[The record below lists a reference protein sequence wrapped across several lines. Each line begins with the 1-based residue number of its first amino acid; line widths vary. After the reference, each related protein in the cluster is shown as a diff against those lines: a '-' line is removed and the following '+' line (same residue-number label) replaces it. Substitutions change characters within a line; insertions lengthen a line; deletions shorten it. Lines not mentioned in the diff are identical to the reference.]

1 MSGSDAPLLEV
12 TDLGVRLAGR
22 VVLDGIDLGLAAG
35 GATALL
41 GRSGSG
47 KSTLLRAIA
56 GLVPCDA
63 RRRRFAGREPGA
75 ARGATDSHAA
85 LGLAYVYQE
94 PRASLNPALTVGR
107 TLHEVAR
114 LARTGSA
121 PEPAALLARV
131 GLEAALAGR
140 RPAAL
145 SLGQCQRVQ
154 LARALAIGPRLLLL
168 DEVTSALDP
177 LATRQLVTL
186 LRELRSEGVAM
197 LVASHDLNLVGALC
211 DDCVVLSGGRVVETG
226 PVATVLDR
234 PVSAA
239 AAALVA
245 ARWPAPEPS
254 VARPWLAAQP
264 RPRAVE

>member
-1 MSGSDAPLLEV
+1 MSGSVAPLLEV
-12 TDLGVRLAGR
+12 TGLGVRLAGR
-22 VVLDGIDLGLAAG
+22 VVLAGIDLRLAAG
-35 GATALL
+35 GASALL

-63 RRRRFAGREPGA
+63 RRRHLAGHEPGA
-75 ARGATDSHAA
+75 SRSASHAA

-94 PRASLNPALTVGR
+94 PRASLNPALTIGR
-107 TLHEVAR
+107 TLQEAAR
-114 LARTGSA
+114 LARTGVA
-121 PEPAALLARV
+121 PDPSSLLARV
-131 GLEAALAGR
+131 GLDAALAAR

-145 SLGQCQRVQ
+145 SVGQCQRVQ

-177 LATRQLVTL
+177 LATRELVTR
-186 LRELRSEGVAM
+186 LRALRREGVA
-197 LVASHDLNLVGALC
+197 LLIASHDLDVVEALC
-211 DDCVVLSGGRVVETG
+211 DECVVLSGGRVVETG
-226 PVATVLDR
+226 PVATVLGR

-254 VARPWLAAQP
+254 VARPWLAAQ
-264 RPRAVE
+264 AMAGGGE